1 MLRSAR
7 EVVRDTLRGLGKDDV
22 IGEAAKIAFFL
33 TLSFFPILLAVMS
46 LTGIVGGAAA
56 FEAIMSGIRG
66 AMPPEAAA
74 YVQQFVEEVVL
85 EDHPQALSIGLL
97 LLLWTGS
104 MALFQMA
111 DSLNVMY
118 GLQQRK
124 SMIVRRLYAMAV
136 LLVGTLLLLLGVA
149 ILLAG
154 PAVTDY
160 FGLDPVWE
168 LLQWPLA
175 IALLLSVLSFY
186 LYALPNRR
194 KSVRWR
200 GVFVGA
206 ALGALLLV
214 LATLGIRLY
223 IAVVGGM
230 AAVYGALGAA
240 IIMILWLFAAA
251 ISILAGAK
259 LAAVIEA
266 RLGARVLENAGD
278 SRRVEAQR

>member
-1 MLRSAR
+1 MLRSVR
-7 EVVRDTLRGLGKDDV
+7 EVARDTLRGLGADDV
-22 IGEAAKIAFFL
+22 VGEAAKIAFFL

-46 LTGIVGGAAA
+46 LTSIVGGAAA

-85 EDHPQALSIGLL
+85 EEHPQALSIGLL

-118 GLQQRK
+118 GLQNRRNV
-124 SMIVRRLYAMAV
+124 IVRRIYAMAV
-136 LLVGTLLLLLGVA
+136 LLAGSLLLLLGVA

-154 PAVTDY
+154 PEVTAY
-160 FGLDPVWE
+160 LGLGPVWE
-168 LLQWPLA
+168 LVRWPLA

-194 KSVRWR
+194 KSVRWS
-200 GVFVGA
+200 GVLAGA
-206 ALGALLLV
+206 VLGALLLV

-223 IAVVGGM
+223 LTVVGNV
-230 AAVYGALGAA
+230 AAIYGALGAA
-240 IIMILWLFAAA
+240 IVMILWLFAAA

-259 LAAVIEA
+259 LGAVIEA
-266 RLGARVLENAGD
+266 RLGARVLENSGEK
-278 SRRVEAQR
+278 RGNEA